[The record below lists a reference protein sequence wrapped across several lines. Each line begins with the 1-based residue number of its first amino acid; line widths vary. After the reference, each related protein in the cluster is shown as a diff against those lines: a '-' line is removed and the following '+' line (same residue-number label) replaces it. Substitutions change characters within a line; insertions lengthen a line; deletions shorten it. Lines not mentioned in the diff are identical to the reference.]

1 MNQHFK
7 LFSSQVFRPNKSESI
22 IEINLLDHLVPHK
35 TSIEFWAGAPATLGV
50 SFSGSGLPFFDAQQ
64 AFTNSPNIG
73 KFTPNMKKSIIRLQ
87 TPNSYYSHLGTR
99 LIQSCVSIK
108 VTYENVSVVELVEL
122 GEAAPYR
129 LLSYPSTRK
138 SPMFY
143 DRSHL
148 TSARSQE
155 SILRAS
161 GYPSCSKVNTCNN
174 WISSSEKSFWGMA
187 VPHS

>member
-7 LFSSQVFRPNKSESI
+7 LFSAKVSRQNKHETI
-22 IEINLLDHLVPHK
+22 VEITLVDNLIPQKVTL
-35 TSIEFWAGAPATLGV
+35 EFWGAAPVSRGV
-50 SFSGSGLPFFDAQQ
+50 SFSGSGLPYHDAEQ
-64 AFTNSPNIG
+64 AFFNSPNKG
-73 KFTPNMKKSIIRLQ
+73 KFTPKMKKSIISLQ
-87 TPNSYYSHLGTR
+87 NPNGYFSHLGTR
-99 LIQSCVSIK
+99 MIKSCVSIK
-108 VTYENVSVVELVEL
+108 ITYEGVSMVELVEL

-129 LLSYPSTRK
+129 SLTYPSTRN

-148 TSARSQE
+148 TFARSQE

-161 GYPSCSKVNTCNN
+161 GYPSCSKVNKCNN